1 VQYATP
7 PQSKTRNQRN
17 AGDRTAFD
25 EHSSEQRSGLISHD
39 RMIVGNNCR
48 HARPMAAQV
57 LNAGSSGPQ
66 GFQRDR
72 RSGGKIARLF
82 ASKEEFERLAR
93 GFVSTD
99 KEKHRI
105 LAN

>member
-1 VQYATP
+1 
-7 PQSKTRNQRN
+7 
-17 AGDRTAFD
+17 
-25 EHSSEQRSGLISHD
+25 
-39 RMIVGNNCR
+39 
-48 HARPMAAQV
+48 MAAQV